1 MVSYILLRNHFT
13 AAKPST
19 SSKPW
24 LCLQSRVDSWIDFAR
39 LLEAPLASWLQ
50 PGSAQAQQ
58 YSQVSQPAQVARL
71 LWVTSSWC
79 QCEHTSDVS
88 QVYYEMVC
96 RQQQKQESTMI

>member
-1 MVSYILLRNHFT
+1 MVSYILLRNHCK
-13 AAKPST
+13 AAKANT

-58 YSQVSQPAQVARL
+58 YSQVSQPAQVAHL

-79 QCEHTSDVS
+79 LCEHL
-88 QVYYEMVC
+88 
-96 RQQQKQESTMI
+96 